1 MNYSRD
7 VNYTVT
13 FLNFAPLGFWAQL
26 DTVPI
31 YTFTLQGFGGLF
43 VELNQTILTQAIAQ
57 GISQQFLPSFDEFVL
72 VCRNIG
78 VEESRCWQMW
88 EDRFFGLN
96 QDVNLQPWVD
106 AAYNDDEDSKQ
117 FLSSYFFP
125 LTKVQLENLLSYFV
139 DWSEA
144 LRIILDNWYC

>member
-1 MNYSRD
+1 M
-7 VNYTVT
+7 
-13 FLNFAPLGFWAQL
+13 
-26 DTVPI
+26 
-31 YTFTLQGFGGLF
+31 
-43 VELNQTILTQAIAQ
+43 ELNQTILTQAIAQ

-106 AAYNDDEDSKQ
+106 AAYNDDENSKQ